1 MHGLLSLIPAIFPR
15 DEKHEPFHLLHPNMS
30 LSNIMIN
37 PDTLK
42 ISGII
47 DWECINAIPKWQDTY
62 PQFLTGSELEKE
74 PARVEPGDED
84 LVQNEH
90 WDDWEKMQ
98 LRRVFL
104 VEDHLAKLK
113 REFVGQIE
121 IVEITQPMV
130 KRWIEERKS

>member
-1 MHGLLSLIPAIFPR
+1 
-15 DEKHEPFHLLHPNMS
+15 
-30 LSNIMIN
+30 MIN

-62 PQFLTGSELEKE
+62 PQFLTGYELEKE
-74 PARVEPGDED
+74 LARVEPGDED

-98 LRRVFL
+98 LRRVFDEVAGPL
-104 VEDHLAKLK
+104 VGDHLAKLK

-121 IVEITQPMV
+121 IVEFTQPMV
-130 KRWIEERKS
+130 KRWMEERKS

>member
-1 MHGLLSLIPAIFPR
+1 MSRFIFYTQICHSAIF
-15 DEKHEPFHLLHPNMS
+15 
-30 LSNIMIN
+30 MIN

-84 LVQNEH
+84 LVRNEH

-98 LRRVFL
+98 LRRVFDEVAGPL

>member
-1 MHGLLSLIPAIFPR
+1 
-15 DEKHEPFHLLHPNMS
+15 
-30 LSNIMIN
+30 MIN

-130 KRWIEERKS
+130 KRWIEERKTGSHEDSA